1 MVASRRLTSPRD
13 SYKKPCTVMPWVR
26 KHPRPARLNWVV
38 GILGGLLVGLLLGYE
53 RWGSTAAVV
62 SIVEKELGTTEARI
76 SDAENRLI
84 RLEAKLL
91 SQETTR
97 PSVEARANTL
107 DPNKRVGQTLAGAN
121 TAVPG
126 TADTY

>member
-26 KHPRPARLNWVV
+26 RHPRPARLNWIA
-38 GILGGLLVGLLLGYE
+38 GITAGILVGLLLGYE

-62 SIVEKELGTTEARI
+62 AIVEKELGATEARI
-76 SDAENRLI
+76 TEAENRLI

-91 SQETTR
+91 SQDSNLS
-97 PSVEARANTL
+97 SVEARAGSVTIDKQLSQARANN
-107 DPNKRVGQTLAGAN
+107 PMPGA
-121 TAVPG
+121 
-126 TADTY
+126 ADTY